1 MQVCHQRMSSIT
13 AGLKGEG
20 VSKSSSLLAASKSRL
35 QKVLPGA
42 TTFAANESVPTKDSS
57 SLLVQFLRVNQPS
70 SDAFRSDSLSA
81 GSRISH
87 FTESS
92 SMPKKSYTSGWGH
105 TLSGPLAMG
114 DVKVFQGCKQSE
126 EFVLGRGEG
135 LCWLNREIIVEIVYQ
150 IFHPK
155 FVCRNPAKGTRQHIK
170 QKRGGAEAKWQ
181 DLINVVLPLPVNT
194 QQRPVSRGYRAEAK
208 GVLQINFGKPCP
220 FPMFMHQTY
229 SIIHSYVVKGKLI
242 FGNTII
248 NTESLGADKCMIRR
262 SLPDFLGTRPIP
274 EQRSEGW
281 GREG

>member
-1 MQVCHQRMSSIT
+1 MPPPLLRTKVYLLRIVVLSWCSSYGSTSHPVTHSDQTACQR
-13 AGLKGEG
+13 
-20 VSKSSSLLAASKSRL
+20 AA
-35 QKVLPGA
+35 
-42 TTFAANESVPTKDSS
+42 ESPTS
-57 SLLVQFLRVNQPS
+57 PS
-70 SDAFRSDSLSA
+70 QALC
-81 GSRISH
+81 
-87 FTESS
+87 
-92 SMPKKSYTSGWGH
+92 PKKLHKWMGAHLVRTVGE
-105 TLSGPLAMG
+105 G
-114 DVKVFQGCKQSE
+114 DVKIFQGCKQSE
-126 EFVLGRGEG
+126 EFVLGRGEEG

-155 FVCRNPAKGTRQHIK
+155 FVCRNQAKGIRRHIK
-170 QKRGGAEAKWQ
+170 QKRGGEEAKWQ

-194 QQRPVSRGYRAEAK
+194 QQRPVSKGNRAEAK

-248 NTESLGADKCMIRR
+248 NTESLGADKCMIRH